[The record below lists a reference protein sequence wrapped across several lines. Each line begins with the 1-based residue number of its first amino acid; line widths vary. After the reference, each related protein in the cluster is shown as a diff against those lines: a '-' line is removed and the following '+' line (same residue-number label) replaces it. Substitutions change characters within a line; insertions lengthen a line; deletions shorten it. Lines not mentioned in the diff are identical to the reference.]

1 MLYHES
7 CSESSAS
14 YFIMLAHDVRGGCWW
29 YGSRGWTFPPV
40 LYYMLLPCDW
50 WQQRGSLKCVWRRGV
65 LLSSSVWKRL
75 LPLTFVNTWAP
86 SMFTKQ
92 WMWGGG
98 CCVSAVVAATVDH
111 LCCIDCYCLS
121 MQALVPHC
129 QKCIDCV
136 EKIVFC
142 SWEFALL
149 YSVIVLSVS
158 VVVSMEING
167 RHYFQSDLH
176 TTHLLVL
183 LAFLQPATN
192 CGCFMFFNFTWNS
205 VLWSAMCRGLW

>member
-1 MLYHES
+1 MSVKEIMLYHES

-111 LCCIDCYCLS
+111 LCWYRLLLS
-121 MQALVPHC
+121 QHAG
-129 QKCIDCV
+129 
-136 EKIVFC
+136 FC
-142 SWEFALL
+142 S
-149 YSVIVLSVS
+149 S
-158 VVVSMEING
+158 
-167 RHYFQSDLH
+167 
-176 TTHLLVL
+176 
-183 LAFLQPATN
+183 LAEMHRL
-192 CGCFMFFNFTWNS
+192 CWKNS
-205 VLWSAMCRGLW
+205 VL